1 MLKTPPKN
9 HSKQLDHTLP
19 DIVLVHGF
27 RGSPIGL
34 EAIGKEL
41 EQNGYK
47 VHIPPIPPFGGAT
60 KLKKYTPEAY
70 SKYLVDYFD
79 EHDIFKPVLIGHSM
93 GSIIVSATLNLYPE
107 HVHHKSVLLSPI
119 SNRTAPPFRLIT
131 PLSAVLPRRT
141 IDYIT
146 TRFLFIPRDRA
157 LLHQVL
163 EITHDCSNDRPP
175 LRSEVLS
182 AANFSTKYCVGDFHA
197 DQDLLLLAGEKD
209 RLISQKQTMKLA
221 KKLHS
226 DLDFLPNCGHLHNYE
241 DPHATAQKILDFL
254 QKL

>member
-1 MLKTPPKN
+1 MPKPPKKN
-9 HSKQLDHTLP
+9 HSESSPKTP

-41 EQNGYK
+41 EQNGYR

-60 KLKKYTPEAY
+60 KLDRYTPEAY
-70 SKYLVDYFD
+70 AKYLVNYLD
-79 EHDIFKPVLIGHSM
+79 EHKIEKPILIGHSM
-93 GSIIVSATLNLYPE
+93 GSIIVSATLSLYPKR
-107 HVHHKSVLLSPI
+107 VHHKSVLLSPI
-119 SNRTAPPFRLIT
+119 SNRTAAPFRLIT

-146 TRFLFIPRDRA
+146 TRFLFIPHDRA

-182 AANFSTKYCVGDFHA
+182 AANFSTKYCVGDFA
-197 DQDLLLLAGEKD
+197 ANQDLLLLAGEKD

-254 QKL
+254 QKS